1 MSKHCEADSLRRG
14 LSERQMN
21 LMALGAA
28 IGVGLFLGSATAI
41 KSAGPAIL
49 VAYGVCG
56 LLAYVVMR
64 ALGEMAIHDPV
75 AGSFSRYAYNYVG
88 HRAGF
93 LTGWTYWFYWIIS
106 IMAEVTA
113 AAIYMH
119 YWFPDVPS
127 WIWALASLFSMTA
140 LNLIAVKAF
149 GELEFW
155 FASIKVV
162 TIVVLIASG
171 LGIIAFGIGNG
182 GIPTGISNLWR
193 HGGFAPNGVSGVLS
207 VLPLVIFSYIGIEM
221 LGLTAGEAQN
231 PRQTIKRAVNSVFWR
246 IAIFYV
252 GALFVVL
259 SIYPWNEIGES
270 GSPFVMTFEK
280 LGIHKAAG
288 ILNFVVLTATLS
300 ACNTGIFGTARM
312 LFNLSQQGQAPQRLK
327 QLNHRGLPIYAI
339 AFCVGIALFGVA
351 LNYFAPKG
359 LFVALTAV
367 AAFAGIFTWTSIL
380 VSHIKFRKQVAIPAQ
395 DKLLKGAPVT
405 TYAALALILGIAA
418 LMLFFDETRPA
429 ILIGIGWTVFLN
441 VIYAF
446 AKPKDSPCI
455 NDAIE
460 AI

>member
-1 MSKHCEADSLRRG
+1 MSKHSESGSLRRG

-41 KSAGPAIL
+41 RSAGPAIL

-140 LNLIAVKAF
+140 LNLIAVRAF

-155 FASIKVV
+155 FASIKVI
-162 TIVVLIASG
+162 TIVVLIVSG
-171 LGIIAFGIGNG
+171 IGIICFGIGNG
-182 GIPTGISNLWR
+182 GIPTGVSNLWR

-221 LGLTAGEAQN
+221 LGLTAGEAKN
-231 PRQTIKRAVNSVFWR
+231 PKQTIKRAVGSVFWR

-259 SIYPWNEIGES
+259 SIYPWNEIGIA
-270 GSPFVMTFEK
+270 GSPFVVTFEK

-312 LFNLSQQGQAPQRLK
+312 LFNLSQQGQAPK
-327 QLNHRGLPIYAI
+327 KLNSLNKRGLPIFAI
-339 AFCVGIALFGVA
+339 AFCVSIALFGVA

-380 VSHIKFRKQVAIPAQ
+380 VSHLNFRKHV
-395 DKLLKGAPVT
+395 KLSNADILLTGSPFVT
-405 TYAALALILGIAA
+405 YVALAVILGIAI

-429 ILIGIGWTVFLN
+429 IVIGIAWTAFLN
-441 VIYAF
+441 VAYEF
-446 AKPKDSPCI
+446 TKSKQSP
-455 NDAIE
+455 AALEVIE
-460 AI
+460 